1 MEKASRLI
9 FLRNPDSFLTIFA
22 APAFTLASMK
32 PIRRRLAA
40 LACLLIASQASA
52 GDDQSKPAVETVDHI
67 QDKVRVGLGDEWQ
80 IRFREEGD
88 RLVRPEKVKATGEN
102 QAAVGIELKV
112 TDATPFPVEGVATR
126 PYLVVTNGL
135 DRAIECRALAR
146 LKGSRKYF
154 EISVPKAAILPG
166 ENAMKCW
173 ESGSTIEEI
182 VLYDFT
188 LVASPSK

>member
-1 MEKASRLI
+1 
-9 FLRNPDSFLTIFA
+9 
-22 APAFTLASMK
+22 MK
-32 PIRRRLAA
+32 PIRRLTSIAW
-40 LACLLIASQASA
+40 LLIASHACA
-52 GDDQSKPAVETVDHI
+52 GDDQSKPAVETVDRI
-67 QDKVRVGLGDEWQ
+67 QDKVRVGLGEEWQ
-80 IRFREEGD
+80 IRFQVEGD

-154 EISVPKAAILPG
+154 EISVANAAIPPG
-166 ENAMKCW
+166 EYATTCW

-182 VLYDFT
+182 VLYDFA
-188 LVASPSK
+188 LAASPSK